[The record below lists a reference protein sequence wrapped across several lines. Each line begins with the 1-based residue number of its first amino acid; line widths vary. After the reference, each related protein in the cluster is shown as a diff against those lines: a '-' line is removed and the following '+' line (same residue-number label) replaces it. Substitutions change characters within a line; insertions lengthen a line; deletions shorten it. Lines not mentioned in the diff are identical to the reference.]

1 MKASRGGSAAF
12 ERGCA
17 ALAQYRERTGS
28 VGPVSRQHVENLADG
43 SKVNLGVW
51 LSNTKTRRARLSGQQ
66 LERLAGLG
74 LEWAAQALATA

>member
-1 MKASRGGSAAF
+1 MAF

-28 VGPVSRQHVENLADG
+28 VGPVGRAHVEVVAG
-43 SKVNLGVW
+43 PGGGEVEVKLGVW
-51 LSNTKTRRARLSGQQ
+51 LSNVKSRRDKLSTSQ

-74 LEWAAQALATA
+74 LEWAVAV